1 MSLQQKLT
9 EERRGRLAAER
20 MLELKKAELFAANRK
35 LGRHARQLSDEIV
48 DTRALVESM
57 GAENRK
63 VKSDLSAAH
72 EKIAVVERRLWHSI
86 ETIKDGFAFFD
97 GDNHLI
103 MANQA
108 YLAVFDGLEMIETG
122 VNYVTILQA
131 LTDEGIVDLDGV
143 EPTEWRSRML
153 KRFQAR
159 HPEPVVIQLW
169 NGNYIKMIDQRGP
182 SGDVVSLGLNITA
195 TVAYERELDAAR
207 QQAEAANRAKSA
219 FLANMSHEIRTP
231 MNGVVGMAELL
242 DDTVLDEEQRLFVQ
256 TIKNSGEALLVIIND
271 VLDYSK
277 IEADRLELHNAAF
290 DLERACQEVI
300 MLLLPMAKD
309 KGLELVLDYD
319 LFLPTD
325 LMGDAGRVRQVLT
338 NLIGNAIK
346 FTTKGHVKVRVTG
359 VADPVAGTVA
369 VHLAVEDTGIGI
381 PTHMTAHIFG
391 EFNQVENER
400 NRQFDG
406 TGLGLAITK
415 RLVDLMGGDIWVTSE
430 EGVGSCFGFR
440 VEMAANGEIDMTYPS
455 LASHIRRVM
464 VIDNMQANR
473 EILETH
479 LAQLRLEIIGVSST
493 KEALSRMD
501 GDVDMIITDHHLPQI
516 DALDLTKSLRAAGNN
531 VPVLLL
537 SSNLA
542 ALKEDHR
549 AQQFAAMLQ
558 KPLPRR
564 ALFTELGRIASQTS
578 IAPVV
583 EMAPSITTEVDTT
596 ATLRPMRVLA
606 AEDNRTNQLVFSKMV
621 KPLNIVLEFAADGEE
636 AVALYQSFKP
646 DLVFMDISMP
656 RMDGKQATQEIR
668 KIEARTGVHIPVVA
682 MTAHALP
689 DDDKSI
695 LQAGLDHYL
704 TKPLRRA
711 ALEEHIRLAQPEGT
725 QPVLQ
730 TEATE
735 AEPES
740 APEVVFRRS
749 H

>member
-1 MSLQQKLT
+1 MIGFKVIFTVGGSKERLRHGTDEGWMSLQQKLT
-9 EERRGRLAAER
+9 DERRARLAAER

-35 LGRHARQLSDEIV
+35 LGRNARELSDEIV

-57 GAENRK
+57 GEENRK

-108 YLAVFDGLEMIETG
+108 YLAVFEGLEVIKPG
-122 VNYVTILQA
+122 VNFVTILQA
-131 LTDEGIVDLDGV
+131 LTDEGIVDLGDV
-143 EPTEWRSRML
+143 EPTEWRQRML
-153 KRFQAR
+153 ARFQER
-159 HPEPVVIQLW
+159 HPEPTVIQLW
-169 NGNYIKMIDQRGP
+169 NGNYVKMVDQRGP
-182 SGDVVSLGLNITA
+182 GGDVVSLGLDITA
-195 TVAYERELDAAR
+195 TVQYERELDAAR
-207 QQAEAANRAKSA
+207 KLAEAANRAKSA

-242 DDTVLDEEQRLFVQ
+242 DDTVLNEEQRLYVQ

-277 IEADRLELHNAAF
+277 IEADRLELHTAPF

-300 MLLLPMAKD
+300 MLLQPMARSKN
-309 KGLELVLDYD
+309 LELVLDYD

-325 LMGDAGRVRQVLT
+325 LMGDAGRIRQVLT
-338 NLIGNAIK
+338 NLIGNAVK
-346 FTTKGHVKVRVTG
+346 FTSQGHVMVRVTG
-359 VADPVAGTVA
+359 VADAASGKVA
-369 VHLAVEDTGIGI
+369 VHIAVEDTGIGI
-381 PTHMTAHIFG
+381 PAHMTGHIFG

-415 RLVDLMGGDIWVTSE
+415 RLVELMKGEIWVTSE
-430 EGVGSCFGFR
+430 EGAGSCFGFR
-440 VEMAANGEIDMTYPS
+440 IE
-455 LASHIRRVM
+455 LASNGDVNMAYPALQPQLRRVM
-464 VIDNMQANR
+464 VLDDMPENR
-473 EILETH
+473 GILERQ
-479 LAQLRLEIIGVSST
+479 LAQLQLTTVGVTST
-493 KEALSRMD
+493 AAALD
-501 GDVDMIITDHHLPQI
+501 ALDDTIDLIITDHKPPHV
-516 DALDLTKSLRAAGNN
+516 DALALADALTDRANH

-537 SSNLA
+537 SSNLSGITTDPRARGFA
-542 ALKEDHR
+542 AL
-549 AQQFAAMLQ
+549 LQ

-564 ALFTELGRIASQTS
+564 ALFTELEK
-578 IAPVV
+578 IAPHRAAI
-583 EMAPSITTEVDTT
+583 AP
-596 ATLRPMRVLA
+596 ALRKMRILA

-621 KPLNIVLEFAADGEE
+621 KSLNITLEFAANGEE

-656 RMDGKQATQEIR
+656 RMDGKEATQEIR
-668 KIEARTGVHIPVVA
+668 KIEARDGGHIPVVA

-711 ALEEHIRLAQPEGT
+711 AIEEHILLAQPEGT
-725 QPVLQ
+725 FPVLAAQ
-730 TEATE
+730 NQEAG
-735 AEPES
+735 
-740 APEVVFRRS
+740 
-749 H
+749 